1 MRDNEHFWEE
11 QLANLRAKIEAT
23 RDAAKQKGPEVLDRY
38 AGELERLL
46 DKYDAA
52 RYKFTLLR
60 KGSGDALAELRE
72 GFEQALSDLKT
83 AVTKARDK
91 F

>member
-1 MRDNEHFWEE
+1 MRETEHFWEE
-11 QLANLRAKIEAT
+11 QLANIRAKIDAT
-23 RDAAKQKGPEVLDRY
+23 REAARQKGPEVLDRY

-46 DKYDAA
+46 EKYDAA

-60 KGSGDALAELRE
+60 KGSGDAPAELRD
-72 GFEQALSDLKT
+72 GFEQAMTDLK
-83 AVTKARDK
+83 AALTKAKDK